1 MAPKVE
7 PHGLEQVPGTIIAE
21 DGSPQIPLTLTSG
34 VELEFMHFQDTVAG
48 LAQEVTPTV
57 DEFALSNPD
66 SGRRNVHAALSK
78 PMTAKCATCEKNME
92 FQLDLNPIVGFGVQT
107 AHDPTY
113 KKWTVGID
121 ETIYV
126 TALEESKFR
135 DDFESVLM
143 TGVEVTSRVLDAS
156 SGRKSNDQE
165 RAPTHECHITADAE
179 IRAVAERLNES
190 YSSTSSLR
198 DSRAAVNS
206 SCGFHVHIGN
216 GSKGFPLQTVKN
228 IISLYVAHEMAI
240 DSMHSTD
247 RITGS
252 KLGLSSKAEV
262 ARDPRGHVNVMLSGD
277 VYNVP
282 WSTHFL
288 HSAFEHTHGLGNA
301 AISADHIDDPGR
313 YPDKAFQA
321 KPELVAT
328 SKAFDVPSW
337 LTLIENAQC
346 ISDLRDLQGYYR
358 RLSTINLGN
367 LRDFCN
373 EDIEGHLRSQAKMT
387 IEFRQAAGTLQPAE
401 ILAWH
406 DVLVALVEYA
416 HNTPPY
422 EIRRRCL
429 KNWDSTKFDTL
440 DFLRLIGISR
450 TSDTYQHYKSKLGL
464 SKNSDESYVQQ
475 VREAE
480 RKAAFTHGHGDV
492 FLPMLAEFV
501 RGRCDGMEPNNVGK
515 RVADKFHAGG
525 YGQFTKG
532 MLKRLGVK
540 KSRREELTV
549 GYRVEEPFAEENEET
564 AESKDDVSVEAWN
577 DGGVDD
583 GLKDLDPENRYTWD
597 IDDDEM
603 SGT

>member
-1 MAPKVE
+1 MAPQVE
-7 PHGLEQVPGTIIAE
+7 PYGLEQDPETTIAE
-21 DGSPQIPLTLTSG
+21 DGPLQIPLTLTSG
-34 VELEFMHFQDTVAG
+34 VELEFMHFQDAVAG
-48 LAQEVTPTV
+48 LAEETTPTV

-66 SGRRNVHAALSK
+66 FGRRNVHATLSK
-78 PMTAKCATCEKNME
+78 PMTAKCDTCGKDME

-107 AHDPTY
+107 AYDPAY

-143 TGVEVTSRVLDAS
+143 TGVEVTSRVLNAS
-156 SGRKSNDQE
+156 RNRKSNDQE
-165 RAPTHECHITADAE
+165 VLPTHKCHIAADAE
-179 IRAVAERLNES
+179 IRAVTERLNES

-198 DSRAAVNS
+198 ESRAAVNS

-228 IISLYVAHEMAI
+228 IILLYVAHEMAI

-262 ARDPRGHVNVMLSGD
+262 ARDPRGPINVMFSGD

-282 WSTHFL
+282 WSAHFL
-288 HSAFEHTHGLGNA
+288 QSAFEHIHGLGNA
-301 AISADHIDDPGR
+301 TISADHIDGPER

-321 KPELVAT
+321 KPELVAA

-337 LTLIENAQC
+337 LTLIENASS
-346 ISDLRDLQGYYR
+346 ISDLRDLQGFNR
-358 RLSTINLGN
+358 RLTTINLGN
-367 LRDFCN
+367 LQDFCDEDN
-373 EDIEGHLRSQAKMT
+373 EEKLRSRAKTT
-387 IEFRQAAGTLQPAE
+387 IEFRQAAGTLQPVE

-416 HNTPPY
+416 HKTPPS

-429 KNWDSTKFDTL
+429 KHWHSAKFDAL

-450 TSDTYQHYKSKLGL
+450 SSTTYQHYKSKLGL
-464 SKNSDESYVQQ
+464 RKDPADSYVPQ

-480 RKAAFTHGHGDV
+480 RKAAFTYGHGDV

-501 RGRCDGMEPNNVGK
+501 RGRCDSMDPDNVSK
-515 RVADKFHAGG
+515 RISDKFYAGG
-525 YGQFTKG
+525 YGQFTEG

-540 KSRREELTV
+540 KSRRKELTV
-549 GYRVEEPFAEENEET
+549 GYRVEEPFVEENEEM
-564 AESKDDVSVEAWN
+564 ADGEDGAFLEAWN
-577 DGGVDD
+577 DGDVDE
-583 GLKDLDPENRYTWD
+583 LNTQNQIAWD
-597 IDDDEM
+597 MGDEEM